1 MRFGVAAVA
10 TVLLGAFVAHF
21 LLADRGY
28 VLVNFR
34 GYVVEMSVPGLVI
47 VLVLAYLFIRAL
59 VAVADAPRRWR
70 AARERRHIERRD
82 SDLTAGLQQMI
93 EGNWARSE
101 RLLTQRLKH
110 ADSPLP
116 NYLLAAHAAQLQ
128 GAADRR
134 DQWLEL
140 AQGVSTEGAT
150 SALLTR
156 AELQLAAGEAAAA
169 IETLKTL
176 EQQKPDQPAAAAL
189 LARAY
194 RALDDRAQLLALLPR
209 LGRAPLP
216 AAEREELAQLA
227 VQGELARTDLTGE
240 RLAEVWGSL
249 PSELRAA
256 PVLLAERAR
265 ALGRLGRGDE
275 AERELRTALKRN
287 WQAALV
293 QCYGEVRGPDLA
305 KQLKQA
311 ETWLKTY
318 PDDAA
323 LLLTAA
329 RLSLAHELW
338 GKARSYLESSLALL
352 PTADAYAL
360 YGRLLTGLGEDER
373 ALLAFRSG
381 LQLVSPAA
389 AEPLPASRSLAPPAR
404 EPDLKAQR

>member
-1 MRFGVAAVA
+1 MRFGVAAVL
-10 TVLLGAFVAHF
+10 TVLLGAFAAHF
-21 LLADRGY
+21 LFADRGY

-47 VLVLAYLFIRAL
+47 VLVLAYLFVRAL

-70 AARERRHIERRD
+70 AAREQRQLERRD
-82 SDLTAGLQQMI
+82 SDLTAGLTQLI

-101 RLLTQRLKH
+101 RLLTQRLKGVD
-110 ADSPLP
+110 APLA

-128 GAADRR
+128 GAVDRR

-140 AQGVSTEGAT
+140 AQGISADGAT

-156 AELQLAAGEAAAA
+156 AELQLEAGEPAAAV
-169 IETLKTL
+169 ETLKTL
-176 EQQKPDQPAAAAL
+176 EQQKADQPAVIAL

-216 AAEREELAQLA
+216 AAEREELARLA
-227 VQGELARTDLTGE
+227 VQGELARIDLTGE
-240 RLAEVWGSL
+240 RLADVWGSL
-249 PSELRAA
+249 PNELRGT
-256 PVLLAERAR
+256 PTLLAERAR
-265 ALGRLGRGDE
+265 ALDRLGRGDE
-275 AERELRTALKRN
+275 GERELRAALKRN
-287 WQAALV
+287 WHAALV
-293 QCYGEVRGPDLA
+293 QSYGEVRGADPV

-318 PDDAA
+318 PEDAA

-329 RLSLAHELW
+329 RLSLANELW
-338 GKARSYLESSLALL
+338 GKARSYLESSLALV
-352 PTADAYAL
+352 PTADAYAI

-389 AEPLPASRSLAPPAR
+389 AEPLPPSRGLAPPTR
-404 EPDLKAQR
+404 EPELKAQR